1 MRGVAF
7 PMLWNSKQK
16 RPAKPTGI
24 TAFIDEGSE
33 IEGKYTFT
41 GTGTVLLNGKFQG
54 EIVTSDALIVGEKAV
69 ISGTIQAET
78 VLIMGEVQGNVQANS
93 RIELKGSGRV
103 FGDLQAPVVVLD
115 EGVLFE
121 GKCRMAAL
129 RPEEEARA
137 ASAIV

>member
-1 MRGVAF
+1 MRGIAF

-54 EIVTSDALIVGEKAV
+54 EIVTTDALIVGEKAV

-115 EGVLFE
+115 EGGLFE
-121 GKCRMAAL
+121 GKCRMVAL